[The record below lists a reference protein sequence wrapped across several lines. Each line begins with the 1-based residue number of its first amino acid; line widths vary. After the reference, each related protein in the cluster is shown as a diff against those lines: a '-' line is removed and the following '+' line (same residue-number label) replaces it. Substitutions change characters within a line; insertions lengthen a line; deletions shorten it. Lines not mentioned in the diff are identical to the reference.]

1 MTRDQI
7 VAAALR
13 LVDRDGLE
21 ALSMRNLAREVGA
34 GVMSLYYHV
43 EDKSALYDLVLDA
56 ILGGIDLTIAD
67 SDAPATERIERM
79 ARAYRTALLE
89 HPHAASLVAQRPLR
103 TPTQLRPIEVMLG
116 VLLDAGLSPCNALQA
131 VNVLGQ
137 FVIGTTTMYVNH
149 LIDSEYHDDRISPDP
164 TEFPNLI
171 SVFSSTPGPD
181 WDADFDA
188 GLAALVDRL
197 VGCSVEGKSRFR
209 SE

>member
-21 ALSMRNLAREVGA
+21 ALSMRNLARELGV

-56 ILGGIDLTIAD
+56 IVGGIDLSIAG

-79 ARAYRTALLE
+79 IRAYRTALLE

-103 TPTQLRPIEVMLG
+103 TPTQLRPVEVMLG
-116 VLLDAGLSPCNALQA
+116 VLLDAGLSPSSALQA

-149 LIDSEYHDDRISPDP
+149 LIDSEYHDDRVSPDAA
-164 TEFPNLI
+164 EFENLM

-197 VGCSVEGKSRFR
+197 VGGQESDASASPRA
-209 SE
+209 